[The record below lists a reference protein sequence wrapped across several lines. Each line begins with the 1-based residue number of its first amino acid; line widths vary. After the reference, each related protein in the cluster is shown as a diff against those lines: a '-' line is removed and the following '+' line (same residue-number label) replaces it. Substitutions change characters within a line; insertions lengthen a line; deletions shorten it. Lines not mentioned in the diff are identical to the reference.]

1 VAKSYT
7 GDSPTASEISLE
19 PRQSYNQV
27 FQLLEQHHQWF
38 TNSLPLIA
46 SENIPSP
53 AVREAVLSD
62 FGNRY
67 AEGWTGERVY
77 AGCKYIDQVEQVCI
91 DLAKQ
96 LFRID
101 FADVRPIS
109 GVCANLV
116 AYTTFTNPGDTML
129 ALAIPAGGHI
139 SMGKKEFGGT
149 AGAVRGLNVEYFP
162 FDTEEMN
169 IDVDATEKKIQK
181 LAQEGKRPALAM
193 FGGSV
198 LPFPHP
204 VKQLASTL
212 QQNDTKIC
220 FDAAHVAG
228 LVAGGQFQ
236 DPLHEG
242 ADAMTASTHK
252 TLPGPQGGII
262 LSKSE
267 NGEKIKKSTFPG
279 NVSNHHLHHLAG
291 KAIMFAE
298 MLAFGK
304 EYASQ
309 IVKNSRALAQALHER
324 GFQVLGEKKGFTK
337 SHLLVADITKYG
349 DGKTIEKKLEDANII
364 LNRNLLPYDIKAGRH
379 FEAPGGIRAGV
390 SEVTRL
396 GMKESEMVE
405 IADLMTR
412 VVVKGEDSRRVA
424 VDVSEFRKGF
434 QRVQYAFESSQ
445 NAYAYIHIR

>member
-1 VAKSYT
+1 M
-7 GDSPTASEISLE
+7 E

-27 FQLLEQHHQWF
+27 FHLLEQHHQWF
-38 TNSLPLIA
+38 ANSLPLIA

-53 AVREAVLSD
+53 AVREALLSD

-96 LFRID
+96 LFKID

-139 SMGKKEFGGT
+139 SMGRKEFGGT

-169 IDVDATEKKIQK
+169 IDIDATEKKFQK
-181 LAQEGKRPALAM
+181 LAQDGKKPTLAM

-204 VKQLASTL
+204 VKELASTL

-309 IVKNSRALAQALHER
+309 IVKNSQTLAQALHER

-396 GMKESEMVE
+396 GMRESEMVE

>member
-1 VAKSYT
+1 M
-7 GDSPTASEISLE
+7 E

-27 FQLLEQHHQWF
+27 FHLLEQHHQWF
-38 TNSLPLIA
+38 ANSLPLIA

-53 AVREAVLSD
+53 AVREALLSD

-96 LFRID
+96 LFKID

-139 SMGKKEFGGT
+139 SMGRKEFGGT

-169 IDVDATEKKIQK
+169 IDIDATEKKFQK
-181 LAQEGKRPALAM
+181 LAQDGKKPTLAM

-204 VKQLASTL
+204 VKELASTL

-309 IVKNSRALAQALHER
+309 IVKNSQALAQALHER

-396 GMKESEMVE
+396 GMRESEMVE

>member
-1 VAKSYT
+1 M
-7 GDSPTASEISLE
+7 D

-27 FQLLEQHHQWF
+27 FQLLQEHHHWF
-38 TNSLPLIA
+38 ANSLPLIA

-62 FGNRY
+62 LGNRY

-77 AGCKYIDQVEQVCI
+77 AGCKYIDQVEQICI

-96 LFRID
+96 LFRVD

-149 AGAVRGLNVEYFP
+149 AGSVRGLNVEYFP
-162 FDTEEMN
+162 FDTDEMN

-181 LAQEGKRPALAM
+181 LAGDGKRPVLGM

-204 VKQLASTL
+204 VKELATTF
-212 QQNDTKIC
+212 QEHGGKAC

-228 LVAGGQFQ
+228 LVAGGEFQ
-236 DPLHEG
+236 DPMHEG
-242 ADAMTASTHK
+242 ADAMMASTHK

-262 LSKSE
+262 VSKPE
-267 NGEKIKKSTFPG
+267 YGEGIKRSTFPG
-279 NVSNHHLHHLAG
+279 NTSNHHLHHMAG
-291 KAIMFAE
+291 KAVMFAE
-298 MLAFGK
+298 MLAFGR
-304 EYASQ
+304 EYAAQ
-309 IVKNSRALAQALHER
+309 IVKNSRALAAALHKR
-324 GFQVLGEKKGFTK
+324 GLNVLGEKKGFTR
-337 SHLLVADITKYG
+337 SHLLIADITKFG
-349 DGKTIEKKLEDANII
+349 DGKTIEKRLEDANII

-396 GMKESEMVE
+396 GMRESHMDE
-405 IADLMTR
+405 IAELIAR
-412 VVVKGEDSRRVA
+412 IVVKNDDVKRVA
-424 VDVSEFRKGF
+424 EAVAEFRKDF
-434 QRVQYAFESSQ
+434 QRVHYAFESSRD
-445 NAYAYIHIR
+445 AYEYIRVR

>member
-1 VAKSYT
+1 MLSQPKESYQ
-7 GDSPTASEISLE
+7 
-19 PRQSYNQV
+19 RV
-27 FQLLEQHHQWF
+27 FQLLQAHHEWF
-38 TNSLPLIA
+38 SGAIPLIA

-77 AGCKYIDQVEQVCI
+77 AGCKYIDQVEQICI

-96 LFRID
+96 LFRVD

-116 AYTTFTNPGDTML
+116 AYTTFTTPGDTML

-149 AGAVRGLNVEYFP
+149 AGSVKGLNVEYLP

-169 IDVDATEKKIQK
+169 IDIDATEKKIQK
-181 LAQEGKRPALAM
+181 LSEEGKKPTLAM
-193 FGGSV
+193 LGGSV

-204 VKQLASTL
+204 VKQLA
-212 QQNDTKIC
+212 DTFQAHETRIC

-228 LVAGGQFQ
+228 LVAGSQFQ

-252 TLPGPQGGII
+252 TLPGPQGGLI
-262 LSKSE
+262 LSKPE
-267 NGEKIKKSTFPG
+267 HGEKIKKSTFPG

-291 KAIMFAE
+291 KAVMFAE

-309 IVKNSRALAQALHER
+309 IVKNSRALAAALHEE
-324 GFQVLGEKKGFTK
+324 GFQVLGAKKGFTR
-337 SHLLVADITKYG
+337 SHLLVADITKFG

-379 FEAPGGIRAGV
+379 FEAPGGIRCGV

-396 GMKESEMVE
+396 GMKESDVVE

-424 VDVSEFRKGF
+424 ADVAEFRKGF
-434 QRVQYAFESSQ
+434 QRVQYAFESSKD
-445 NAYAYIHIR
+445 AYAYIHIR

>member
-1 VAKSYT
+1 M
-7 GDSPTASEISLE
+7 E
-19 PRQSYNQV
+19 PRSAYNQV
-27 FQLLEQHHQWF
+27 FQLLEAHHDWF
-38 TNSLPLIA
+38 ANSLPLIA

-53 AVREAVLSD
+53 AVREAILSD

-77 AGCKYIDQVEQVCI
+77 AGCKFIDQVEQLCI
-91 DLAKQ
+91 DLAKE
-96 LFRID
+96 LFRVE

-116 AYTTFTNPGDTML
+116 AYTTFTNPGDTMM

-169 IDVDATEKKIQK
+169 IDVDATEKKVKK
-181 LAQEGKRPALAM
+181 LVTEGKKPALAM
-193 FGGSV
+193 LGGSV

-204 VKQLASTL
+204 VSELASVFHDHGA
-212 QQNDTKIC
+212 NVC

-236 DPLHEG
+236 DPMHEG

-252 TLPGPQGGII
+252 TLPGPQGGLI

-267 NGEKIKKSTFPG
+267 NGNAIKRATFPG

-291 KAIMFAE
+291 KAVMFAE
-298 MLAFGK
+298 MMAFGR

-309 IVKNSRALAQALHER
+309 IVKNAKALAQALNQR

-337 SHLLVADITKYG
+337 SHVLVADITKYG
-349 DGKTIEKKLEDANII
+349 DGKVIEKKLEDANII

-379 FEAPGGIRAGV
+379 FEAPGGIRCGV

-396 GMKESEMVE
+396 GMKESDMEEVAE
-405 IADLMTR
+405 LMTR
-412 VVVKGEDSRRVA
+412 VVVKGEDSRKVA
-424 VDVSEFRKGF
+424 KDVAEFRKGF
-434 QRVQYAFESSQ
+434 NRVQYAFEAGRD
-445 NAYAYIHIR
+445 AYEYVRLR

>member
-1 VAKSYT
+1 
-7 GDSPTASEISLE
+7 LQ

-27 FQLLEQHHQWF
+27 FHLLEQHHQWF
-38 TNSLPLIA
+38 ANSLPLIA

-53 AVREAVLSD
+53 AVREALLSD

-96 LFRID
+96 LFKID

-169 IDVDATEKKIQK
+169 IDIDATEKKFQK
-181 LAQEGKRPALAM
+181 LAQDGKKPTLAM

-204 VKQLASTL
+204 VKELASTL

-309 IVKNSRALAQALHER
+309 IVKNSQALAQALHER

-396 GMKESEMVE
+396 GMRESEMVE

>member
-1 VAKSYT
+1 M
-7 GDSPTASEISLE
+7 E

-38 TNSLPLIA
+38 ANSLPLIA

-53 AVREAVLSD
+53 AVREAILSD

-67 AEGWTGERVY
+67 AEGWKGERVY

-96 LFRID
+96 LFRVD

-116 AYTTFTNPGDTML
+116 AYTTFTSPGDTML

-162 FDTEEMN
+162 FDTDEMN
-169 IDVDATEKKIQK
+169 IDIDATEKKVQK
-181 LAQEGKRPALAM
+181 LAQDGKKPTLAM

-204 VKQLASTL
+204 VEELANTF
-212 QQNDTKIC
+212 QQQDAKIC

-228 LVAGGQFQ
+228 LVAGAQFQ

-242 ADAMTASTHK
+242 ADAMTCSTHK
-252 TLPGPQGGII
+252 TLPGPQGGMI
-262 LSKSE
+262 LSKAE
-267 NGEKIKKSTFPG
+267 HGEKIKKSTFPG

-304 EYASQ
+304 AYASQ

-324 GFQVLGEKKGFTK
+324 GFLVLGEKKGFTK

-349 DGKTIEKKLEDANII
+349 DGKAIEKKLEDANII

-396 GMKESEMVE
+396 GMKESEMQE
-405 IADLMTR
+405 IAELMTR
-412 VVVKGEDSRRVA
+412 VVVKGEDPRTIAKDVA
-424 VDVSEFRKGF
+424 EFRKKF
-434 QRVQYAFESSQ
+434 QRVSYAFESTKD
-445 NAYAYIHIR
+445 AYGYIRIR

>member
-1 VAKSYT
+1 
-7 GDSPTASEISLE
+7 
-19 PRQSYNQV
+19 
-27 FQLLEQHHQWF
+27 
-38 TNSLPLIA
+38 
-46 SENIPSP
+46 
-53 AVREAVLSD
+53 VLSD

-116 AYTTFTNPGDTML
+116 AYTTFTSPGDTML

-181 LAQEGKRPALAM
+181 LAQEGKKPTLAM

-204 VKQLASTL
+204 VRELTTIF
-212 QQNDTKIC
+212 QQHDSKIC

-252 TLPGPQGGII
+252 TLPGPQGGVI

-309 IVKNSRALAQALHER
+309 IVKNSQALAQALHER

-396 GMKESEMVE
+396 GMKESDMVE

-424 VDVSEFRKGF
+424 DDVAEFRKGF
-434 QRVQYAFESSQ
+434 QRVQYAFESSKD
-445 NAYAYIHIR
+445 AYAYIHIR

>member
-1 VAKSYT
+1 M
-7 GDSPTASEISLE
+7 E

-116 AYTTFTNPGDTML
+116 AYTTFTSPGDTML

-181 LAQEGKRPALAM
+181 LAQEGKKPTLAM

-204 VKQLASTL
+204 VRELTTIF
-212 QQNDTKIC
+212 QQHDSKIC

-262 LSKSE
+262 LSKPE

-309 IVKNSRALAQALHER
+309 IVKNSQALAQALHER
-324 GFQVLGEKKGFTK
+324 GFQVLGEKKGFTR
-337 SHLLVADITKYG
+337 SHLLVADITKHG

-396 GMKESEMVE
+396 GMREPEMVE

-412 VVVKGEDSRRVA
+412 IVVKGEDSRRVA
-424 VDVSEFRKGF
+424 TDVAEFRKDF
-434 QRVQYAFESSQ
+434 QRVQFAFESSKD
-445 NAYAYIHIR
+445 AYAYIHIR

>member
-1 VAKSYT
+1 M
-7 GDSPTASEISLE
+7 D
-19 PRQSYNQV
+19 PRQSYNRV
-27 FQLLEQHHQWF
+27 FQLLQEHHNWF
-38 TNSLPLIA
+38 ANSLPLIA

-53 AVREAVLSD
+53 AVREAIISD

-96 LFRID
+96 LFRVD

-116 AYTTFTNPGDTML
+116 AYTTFTAPGDTML

-149 AGAVRGLNVEYFP
+149 AGSVRGLNVEYFP
-162 FDTEEMN
+162 FDTDEMN

-181 LAQEGKRPALAM
+181 LADDGKRPVLGM

-204 VKQLASTL
+204 VKDLVGAFQEHGG
-212 QQNDTKIC
+212 KVC

-228 LVAGGQFQ
+228 LVAGGEFQ
-236 DPLHEG
+236 DPMHEG
-242 ADAMTASTHK
+242 ADAMMASTHK

-262 LSKSE
+262 VSKAE
-267 NGEKIKKSTFPG
+267 HGEGIKKSTFPG
-279 NVSNHHLHHLAG
+279 NTSNHHLHHMAG
-291 KAIMFAE
+291 KAVMFAE
-298 MLAFGK
+298 MLAFGR

-309 IVKNSRALAQALHER
+309 IVKNSRALASALHER
-324 GFQVLGEKKGFTK
+324 GLNVLGEKKGFTK
-337 SHLLVADITKYG
+337 SHLLIADITKFG
-349 DGKTIEKKLEDANII
+349 DGKTIEKKLESANII

-396 GMKESEMVE
+396 GMRESEMDE
-405 IADLMTR
+405 IADLIAR
-412 VVVKGEDSRRVA
+412 IVVKNDDVKKVA
-424 VDVSEFRKGF
+424 DDVAEFRKDF
-434 QRVQYAFESSQ
+434 QKVHYAFESSRD
-445 NAYAYIHIR
+445 AYEYIHIR

>member
-1 VAKSYT
+1 
-7 GDSPTASEISLE
+7 LE

-27 FQLLEQHHQWF
+27 FELLEQHHHWF
-38 TNSLPLIA
+38 ANSLPLIA

-96 LFRID
+96 LFKAD

-116 AYTTFTNPGDTML
+116 AYTTFTSPGDTML

-169 IDVDATEKKIQK
+169 IDIDATEKKIQK
-181 LAQEGKRPALAM
+181 LAEEGKRPTLAM

-204 VKQLASTL
+204 VRELTTIF
-212 QQNDTKIC
+212 QQHESKIC

-262 LSKSE
+262 LSKPE

-298 MLAFGK
+298 MLAFGR

-324 GFQVLGEKKGFTK
+324 GFQVLGEKKGFTR

-396 GMKESEMVE
+396 GMKEPEMVE
-405 IADLMTR
+405 IAELMTR
-412 VVVKGEDSRRVA
+412 VVVKGDDPRSIAADVA
-424 VDVSEFRKGF
+424 EFRKSF
-434 QRVQYAFESSQ
+434 QRVQYAFES
-445 NAYAYIHIR
+445 NKDAYAYLRIR

>member
-1 VAKSYT
+1 MDPRRSY
-7 GDSPTASEISLE
+7 D
-19 PRQSYNQV
+19 QV
-27 FQLLEQHHQWF
+27 FQLLQEHHHWF
-38 TNSLPLIA
+38 ANSLPLIA

-77 AGCKYIDQVEQVCI
+77 AGCKYIDQVEQICI
-91 DLAKQ
+91 DLAKL
-96 LFRID
+96 LFRVD

-149 AGAVRGLNVEYFP
+149 AGNVRGLNVEYFP
-162 FDTEEMN
+162 FDTDEMN
-169 IDVDATEKKIQK
+169 IDIDATEKRIRK
-181 LAQEGKRPALAM
+181 LSEEGKKPTLAM

-198 LPFPHP
+198 LPFPQP
-204 VKQLASTL
+204 IKELAETL
-212 QQNDTKIC
+212 QQHETKIC

-242 ADAMTASTHK
+242 ADAMTCSTHK
-252 TLPGPQGGII
+252 TLPGPQGGMI
-262 LSKSE
+262 LSKPE
-267 NGEKIKKSTFPG
+267 NAEKIKKATFPG
-279 NVSNHHLHHLAG
+279 NTSNHHLHHLAG
-291 KAIMFAE
+291 KAVMFAE

-304 EYASQ
+304 EYAAQ
-309 IVKNSRALAQALHER
+309 IVKNSRTLAAALHER
-324 GFQVLGEKKGFTK
+324 GFQVLGEKKGFTR
-337 SHLLVADITKYG
+337 SHLLVADITKFG

-396 GMKESEMVE
+396 GMKEQEMVE
-405 IADLMTR
+405 IAELMTR
-412 VVVKGEDSRRVA
+412 IVVKGENVRSVA
-424 VDVSEFRKGF
+424 KDVAEFRKDF
-434 QRVQYAFESSQ
+434 QRVHYAFESSRD
-445 NAYAYIHIR
+445 AYEYIRVR

>member
-1 VAKSYT
+1 
-7 GDSPTASEISLE
+7 LE

-38 TNSLPLIA
+38 ANSLPLIA

-77 AGCKYIDQVEQVCI
+77 AGCRYIDQVEQVCI

-96 LFRID
+96 LFNVD

-139 SMGKKEFGGT
+139 SMGKREFGGT

-169 IDVDATEKKIQK
+169 IDTDATEKKIQK
-181 LAQEGKRPALAM
+181 LAEDGKKPTLAM

-204 VKQLASTL
+204 VRELANIL
-212 QQNDTKIC
+212 QQHDSKIC

-236 DPLHEG
+236 DPLREG

-262 LSKSE
+262 LSKPE

-309 IVKNSRALAQALHER
+309 IVKNSQALAQALHER
-324 GFQVLGEKKGFTK
+324 GFQVLGEKKGFTR
-337 SHLLVADITKYG
+337 SHLLVADITKHG

-396 GMKESEMVE
+396 GMREPEMVE

-412 VVVKGEDSRRVA
+412 IVVKGEDSRRVA
-424 VDVSEFRKGF
+424 TDVAEFRKDF
-434 QRVQYAFESSQ
+434 QRVQYAFESSKD
-445 NAYAYIHIR
+445 AYAYIHIR

>member
-1 VAKSYT
+1 M
-7 GDSPTASEISLE
+7 E
-19 PRQSYNQV
+19 PRQFYNQV
-27 FQLLEQHHQWF
+27 FDLLGQHHNWF
-38 TNSLPLIA
+38 ANSLPLIA

-62 FGNRY
+62 FANRY

-77 AGCKYIDQVEQVCI
+77 AGCKYIDQVEQICI

-96 LFRID
+96 LFRVE

-116 AYTTFTNPGDTML
+116 AYTTFTAPGDTIL

-139 SMGKKEFGGT
+139 SSGRKEFGGT
-149 AGAVRGLNVEYFP
+149 AGSVRGLNVEYFP
-162 FDTEEMN
+162 FDTDNMN
-169 IDVDATEKKIQK
+169 IDVDATEKKVEK
-181 LAQEGKRPALAM
+181 LAQEGKKPSLGM

-204 VKQLASTL
+204 VKELASFFE
-212 QQNDTKIC
+212 QNGVKIC

-228 LVAGGQFQ
+228 LVAGGRFQ
-236 DPLHEG
+236 DPMREG
-242 ADAMTASTHK
+242 ADALTASTHK
-252 TLPGPQGGII
+252 TLPGPQGGIV
-262 LSKSE
+262 LSKSGNE
-267 NGEKIKKSTFPG
+267 DKIKKSTFPG
-279 NVSNHHLHHLAG
+279 NVSNHHLHHVAG
-291 KAIMFAE
+291 KAVMFAE
-298 MLAFGK
+298 MLAFGR

-309 IVKNSRALAQALHER
+309 IVKNSKALAQALYER
-324 GFQVLGEKKGFTK
+324 GFQVLGEKKGFTE

-349 DGKTIEKKLEDANII
+349 DGKTIEKNLEDANII

-379 FEAPGGIRAGV
+379 FERPGGIRAGV

-396 GMKESEMVE
+396 GMKEQEMVE

-412 VVVKGEDSRRVA
+412 IVVKSESPTSVA
-424 VDVSEFRKGF
+424 KDVAEFRKDF
-434 QRVQYAFESSQ
+434 QRVHYAFETAR
-445 NAYAYIHIR
+445 NAYDYIHIR

>member
-1 VAKSYT
+1 
-7 GDSPTASEISLE
+7 
-19 PRQSYNQV
+19 
-27 FQLLEQHHQWF
+27 
-38 TNSLPLIA
+38 
-46 SENIPSP
+46 
-53 AVREAVLSD
+53 
-62 FGNRY
+62 
-67 AEGWTGERVY
+67 
-77 AGCKYIDQVEQVCI
+77 
-91 DLAKQ
+91 
-96 LFRID
+96 
-101 FADVRPIS
+101 
-109 GVCANLV
+109 
-116 AYTTFTNPGDTML
+116 
-129 ALAIPAGGHI
+129 
-139 SMGKKEFGGT
+139 MGKKEFGGT

-169 IDVDATEKKIQK
+169 IDTDATEKKIKK
-181 LAQEGKRPALAM
+181 LAEDGKKPTLAM

-204 VKQLASTL
+204 VRELANIL
-212 QQNDTKIC
+212 QQHDTKIC

-236 DPLHEG
+236 DPLREG

-262 LSKSE
+262 LSKPE

-324 GFQVLGEKKGFTK
+324 GFQVLGEKKGFTR
-337 SHLLVADITKYG
+337 SHLLVADITKHG

-396 GMKESEMVE
+396 GMREPEMVE

-412 VVVKGEDSRRVA
+412 IVVKGEDSRRVA
-424 VDVSEFRKGF
+424 TDVAEFRKDF
-434 QRVQYAFESSQ
+434 QRVQYAFESSKD
-445 NAYAYIHIR
+445 AYAYIHIR

>member
-1 VAKSYT
+1 M
-7 GDSPTASEISLE
+7 E

-116 AYTTFTNPGDTML
+116 AYTTFTSPGDTML

-181 LAQEGKRPALAM
+181 LAQEGKKPTLAM

-198 LPFPHP
+198 LPFAHP
-204 VKQLASTL
+204 VRELTTIF
-212 QQNDTKIC
+212 QQHDSKIC

-262 LSKSE
+262 LSKPE

-298 MLAFGK
+298 MLAFGR

-324 GFQVLGEKKGFTK
+324 GFQVLGEKKGFTR
-337 SHLLVADITKYG
+337 SHLLVADITKHG

-396 GMKESEMVE
+396 GMREPEMVE

-412 VVVKGEDSRRVA
+412 IVVKGEDSRRVA
-424 VDVSEFRKGF
+424 TDVAEFRKDF
-434 QRVQYAFESSQ
+434 QRVQYAFESSKD
-445 NAYAYIHIR
+445 AYAYIHIR